1 VPVGATGHRTAAAQ
15 GPSWTLDLPGHT
27 QPNPAPHWTQGASRG
42 RTRTAANIA
51 ASGPSGPWPSRSW
64 SLVCCVL
71 LSVVSFLLCWAA
83 RVSAVVSGRIGV
95 IDMDMDFGLYK
106 LRSCSGNVAAAN

>member
-64 SLVCCVL
+64 SLVCCCLLSLFCCAGLLACQPSSVGVLVL
-71 LSVVSFLLCWAA
+71 LIWIWTLGYINC
-83 RVSAVVSGRIGV
+83 AVA
-95 IDMDMDFGLYK
+95 
-106 LRSCSGNVAAAN
+106 VAM